1 MPRFLIA
8 PDSFK
13 GTLTSTEV
21 CDIIGDAILSVM
33 PKAKI
38 IKLPVADGGEGL
50 GSSLLNAVGGEWVEA
65 VVPGVFG
72 TPMTA
77 GYAMLSNGS
86 AAIDMS
92 ACAGLPLAGE
102 NKNPAETTTRGVGA
116 LIQDAVKRGAKNI
129 ILGLGGSA
137 TNDCGMGMAAALG
150 YRFMDCYG
158 KELDPVG
165 SSMTSVERILRPK
178 VPVKI
183 EVTAACDVDN
193 SLYGEQGAAFVFAPQ
208 KGANEVM
215 VRELDNGLRNMAE
228 IIRRDLKV
236 DVSVLPGAGAA
247 GGMGAGVVAF
257 LGGSLRSG
265 IDLMLDAAE
274 FDILL
279 YDADYVITGEGRMD
293 AQSVRGKVPAGVAKR
308 AAKKGKPVIAINGS
322 LGEGADEMLACG
334 ITIIYAATTQPKSL
348 EAIKQTC
355 RDDLRKITVE
365 AMNELCQ

>member
-13 GTLTSTEV
+13 GTLTSAEV
-21 CDIIGDAILSVM
+21 CDIIGNAILSVM

-38 IKLPVADGGEGL
+38 KKLPVADGGEGL
-50 GSSLLNAVGGEWVEA
+50 SSSLFDACGGDWVET
-65 VVPGVFG
+65 VVPGVFCV
-72 TPMTA
+72 PMKV

-102 NKNPAETTTRGVGA
+102 NKNPAEATTRGVGA
-116 LIQDAVKRGAKNI
+116 LIKDAVKRGAKNI

-193 SLYGEQGAAFVFAPQ
+193 PLFGEQGAAYIFAP
-208 KGANEVM
+208 
-215 VRELDNGLRNMAE
+215 
-228 IIRRDLKV
+228 
-236 DVSVLPGAGAA
+236 
-247 GGMGAGVVAF
+247 
-257 LGGSLRSG
+257 
-265 IDLMLDAAE
+265 
-274 FDILL
+274 
-279 YDADYVITGEGRMD
+279 
-293 AQSVRGKVPAGVAKR
+293 R
-308 AAKKGKPVIAINGS
+308 A
-322 LGEGADEMLACG
+322 LACSYTG
-334 ITIIYAATTQPKSL
+334 GFTRCWRGNGR
-348 EAIKQTC
+348 E
-355 RDDLRKITVE
+355 
-365 AMNELCQ
+365 